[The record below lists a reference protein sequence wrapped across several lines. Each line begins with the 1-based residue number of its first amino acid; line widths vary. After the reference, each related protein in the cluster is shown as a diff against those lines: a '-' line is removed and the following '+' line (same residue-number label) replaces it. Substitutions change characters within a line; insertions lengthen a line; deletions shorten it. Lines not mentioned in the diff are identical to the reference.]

1 MSVRL
6 ICVFKCLWQQ
16 HDVCESQ
23 NKKIKIIKHVKHSR
37 LYYCGSNQLPVF
49 SSSSLTWSSIF
60 FPFLSFLVLFSPIL
74 HHSLS
79 FLFFLLFLPIPPTPF
94 PRSPPPPCVSCNI
107 TLRSLAPLPPELS
120 SLPFHLH
127 LFLVPL
133 WLCSWTSRPV
143 RRHVTLSAT
152 DLWDLI
158 FTLVFLLRQNSPSY
172 RDVNFVTVSPR
183 VRPAR
188 LGFSVGF

>member
-1 MSVRL
+1 M
-6 ICVFKCLWQQ
+6 
-16 HDVCESQ
+16 CESQ
-23 NKKIKIIKHVKHSR
+23 NRKIKIIKHVKHSR
-37 LYYCGSNQLPVF
+37 LYYCASNWLSVF
-49 SSSSLTWSSIF
+49 SSSLTWSSIF
-60 FPFLSFLVLFSPIL
+60 FPFLSFLSSFFPPIH

-107 TLRSLAPLPPELS
+107 TLRSLAPPELS

-133 WLCSWTSRPV
+133 WLCSWKSRPV

-158 FTLVFLLRQNSPSY
+158 FTLVFLLRQNSPSD

>member
-1 MSVRL
+1 MCVKAKIGKLKLLNMSS
-6 ICVFKCLWQQ
+6 IAGF
-16 HDVCESQ
+16 
-23 NKKIKIIKHVKHSR
+23 IIVLQTGF
-37 LYYCGSNQLPVF
+37 LYFLLLLRDRPSFFLFSLF
-49 SSSSLTWSSIF
+49 SSF
-60 FPFLSFLVLFSPIL
+60 FPPIH

-143 RRHVTLSAT
+143 RRHVTLSAA

>member
-1 MSVRL
+1 MCVRA
-6 ICVFKCLWQQ
+6 
-16 HDVCESQ
+16 
-23 NKKIKIIKHVKHSR
+23 KIRKLK
-37 LYYCGSNQLPVF
+37 LLNM
-49 SSSSLTWSSIF
+49 SSIAGFIIVFQTSFLYFLLLLHDRPSF
-60 FPFLSFLVLFSPIL
+60 FLFSFLVLFSPIL

-158 FTLVFLLRQNSPSY
+158 FTLVFLLRQDSPSY
-172 RDVNFVTVSPR
+172 RDVNFITVSPR